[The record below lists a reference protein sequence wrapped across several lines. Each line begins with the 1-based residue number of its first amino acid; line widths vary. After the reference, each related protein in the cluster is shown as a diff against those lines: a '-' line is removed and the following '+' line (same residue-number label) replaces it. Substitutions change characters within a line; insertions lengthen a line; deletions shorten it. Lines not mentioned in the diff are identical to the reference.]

1 MRGLWTKETMDLAI
15 AVGNGNPGALRVI
28 DELLWFSDWFKMMEW
43 CRDNGFTGSKLWEQ
57 YKDVFGQD
65 FMMLGDWIKK
75 HMWQDEKEM
84 AILRPKGKSKL
95 PKKFRY

>member
-1 MRGLWTKETMDLAI
+1 MRGLWTEETKKLALDV
-15 AVGNGNPGALRVI
+15 AKGNPGALTVI
-28 DELLWFSDWFKMMEW
+28 DQLLYYSDWFQMMEW

-65 FMMLGDWIKK
+65 FSMLADWIHK
-75 HMWQDEKEM
+75 HMFQDAQELKT
-84 AILRPKGKSKL
+84 LKLPKM